1 MRKRVIKQEVEE
13 NSLVI
18 QYFCAS
24 TLYVPICWLI
34 VILFCKLWGEE
45 EHPVPYLDSAYHN
58 GISILHNGK
67 RFLCFGMP
75 ISIITKI
82 LRITKESMEFFFL
95 KHFSFCVFPLPYF
108 LIGVVIPSS
117 RGQGAEAQQL
127 CPKKFLKLWTLE
139 LSKGECILNWSY
151 LVHDFFFSS
160 TLGHLVWYL
169 VTALIIWAKAES
181 KYSLQ

>member
-95 KHFSFCVFPLPYF
+95 KTLF
-108 LIGVVIPSS
+108 LLCFPSS
-117 RGQGAEAQQL
+117 IFLNRGGDSQFQRTRSWGTTAMSKEILEAMDFGVKQRRMYT
-127 CPKKFLKLWTLE
+127 KLE
-139 LSKGECILNWSY
+139 LSGAWL
-151 LVHDFFFSS
+151 FFFFYFGPSC
-160 TLGHLVWYL
+160 LVSCHCSDNL
-169 VTALIIWAKAES
+169 S
-181 KYSLQ
+181 